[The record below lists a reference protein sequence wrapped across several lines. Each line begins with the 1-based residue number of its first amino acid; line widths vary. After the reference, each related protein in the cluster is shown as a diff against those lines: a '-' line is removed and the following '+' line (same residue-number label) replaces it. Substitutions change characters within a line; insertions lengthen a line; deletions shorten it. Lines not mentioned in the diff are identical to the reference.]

1 MNRSAILHWHRCS
14 ACCCDVPVCAN
25 YSGAAEIARLL
36 ERQGRECPSGMSL
49 PHCFGVMKATV
60 VDTKPPRF
68 QFGVDLDDRCIN
80 KDIVPGI
87 VLMIIKWSRNLR
99 LHSACG
105 HK

>member
-25 YSGAAEIARLL
+25 YSGAAGIARLL

-49 PHCFGVMKATV
+49 PHWFGVMKATV

-68 QFGVDLDDRCIN
+68 QFGVDLGGRCVVKKN
-80 KDIVPGI
+80 MQGI
-87 VLMIIKWSRNLR
+87 VFVNLT
-99 LHSACG
+99 LCG
-105 HK
+105 SHRMDYY